1 MDTAPPSPE
10 DVLEDLILAWATA
23 AFQTTFPSGVG
34 RRASGETDP
43 CVIHTHL
50 VYTLNYAGGPGVLLL
65 DRTEMTEYHRMIPR
79 GHWDTFTASCLVAV
93 LSSEFLSTLCEEH
106 GSERFDKHKV

>member
-50 VYTLNYAGGPGVLLL
+50 VYALNYACGPGVLLL

-79 GHWDTFTASCLVAV
+79 GHWDGHFHSVVSCRGTFIRVPVHAL
-93 LSSEFLSTLCEEH
+93 
-106 GSERFDKHKV
+106 